1 MEKTCPS
8 FKTCNEQRKVLF
20 VKNDYEIRQC
30 MHCGHRYCEINN
42 LENHVEKVYGDDYF
56 FEGKQGY
63 PNYLDEK
70 DILLKYGINY
80 AKLLSGYSKPGK
92 LLDVGSAAGF
102 ILKGFEKAGWE
113 CHGLEPNDTM
123 AGYGRKEL
131 GLDIKTGDLES
142 FKTNEK
148 FDLVNLVQVV
158 GHFTDLDKAFL
169 NISSLLKTNG
179 LVLIE
184 SWDMSSWVARLMGK
198 NWHEYSPP
206 SVINWFNDKTLTQL
220 FNYYGFERVGRGR
233 PSKKINIKHGLSL
246 FDETI
251 PSFFFKKNMLNFFE
265 KAIGKYNVPYPPF
278 DVKWYIFKKR

>member
-8 FKTCNEQRKVLF
+8 FKTCSEQRKVLF
-20 VKNDYEIRQC
+20 VKNDYEIREC

-42 LENHVEKVYGDDYF
+42 PEKHVEKVYGDDYF

-70 DILLKYGINY
+70 DILLEYGIKY

-131 GLDIKTGDLES
+131 GLDITTGDLES

-148 FDLVNLVQVV
+148 FDLVNLIQVI
-158 GHFTDLDKAFL
+158 GHFTDLDKAIL
-169 NISSLLKTNG
+169 NISSLIKANG

-184 SWDMSSWVARLMGK
+184 SWDRSSWPARLMGK

-220 FNYYGFERVGRGR
+220 FNYYGFEWVDRGR

-246 FDETI
+246 FDETM
-251 PSFFFKKNMLNFFE
+251 PSFFFKKKMLNFFE
-265 KAIGKYNVPYPPF
+265 KTIGKYNVPYPPF